1 MVRGSTPTFVFSLP
15 FPADYVTMAKITF
28 AQGCTN
34 VERDLTT
41 CACDGN
47 DIKLTLTQAETLRFK
62 SGVKT
67 DIQLAV
73 KAGEFVF
80 RSRIFKVDTEKA
92 LNEEVLEE

>member
-15 FPADYVTMAKITF
+15 FPSDYVTMAKITF

-47 DIKLTLTQAETLRFK
+47 DIKLTLTQEETLRFK

-80 RSRIFKVDTEKA
+80 RSRIFKVDTEKT